1 MVKRLPK
8 LFTLK
13 GVPYVIYWKS
23 ACSSYAAS
31 HFRQGLLSVVQ
42 SSCSHTW
49 DAFQLAHASYR
60 LYCTWNNQ
68 FVPGSN
74 QKLSSK
80 LGPHLLGDSPKIS
93 IPLPEKDLGEG
104 AEGSN
109 ESISSLKIFDKDI
122 DLRFLV
128 CGLSCTLDA
137 CLLGS
142 LEDGLNALLN
152 IEVRGSKLHNRVSAA
167 PSPLQEGTFSPGF
180 VTMHCDIT
188 TCSCAHISLLVSGS
202 AQTCF
207 DDQLLECH
215 IKSALIEKSQL
226 VHAVPNS
233 EGRKSSLLNPLNSV
247 SIACGASVFEVH
259 MRVPTWAA
267 QVLKHL
273 APEVSY
279 RSLVTLGI
287 ASIQGISVASFE
299 IEDADRLLFFCRRQG
314 MDFVSEDDAASCPPR
329 WSSSLIKGRPMSGLE
344 SSPSVFRHAVV
355 EHGMSC
361 KSGGPDVNI
370 RKRTNITAMKPI
382 PPSRKHKLLP
392 FLGVPLA
399 DANNGNQVQNNL
411 LQTPPVK
418 HKLLP
423 PAPAIQRKSTASSL
437 RA

>member
-1 MVKRLPK
+1 MLSSLVSPPLPMI
-8 LFTLK
+8 
-13 GVPYVIYWKS
+13 GVPYIIYWKS
-23 ACSSYAAS
+23 AFSSYAAS

-68 FVPGSN
+68 FVPDSN

-80 LGPHLLGDSPKIS
+80 LGSHLLGDSPKIN
-93 IPLPEKDLGEG
+93 IPIPEKDL
-104 AEGSN
+104 
-109 ESISSLKIFDKDI
+109 

-152 IEVRGSKLHNRVSAA
+152 IE
-167 PSPLQEGTFSPGF
+167 
-180 VTMHCDIT
+180 
-188 TCSCAHISLLVSGS
+188 
-202 AQTCF
+202 
-207 DDQLLECH
+207 LLECH

-233 EGRKSSLLNPLNSV
+233 EGRMSSLLNPLNSV
-247 SIACGASVFEVH
+247 SMACGASVFEVH

-267 QVLKHL
+267 QVLKYL

-299 IEDADRLLFFCRRQG
+299 MEDADRLLFFCRRQG
-314 MDFVSEDDAASCPPR
+314 MDFVSEDDAASCRPR
-329 WSSSLIKGRPMSGLE
+329 
-344 SSPSVFRHAVV
+344 
-355 EHGMSC
+355 
-361 KSGGPDVNI
+361 
-370 RKRTNITAMKPI
+370 
-382 PPSRKHKLLP
+382 
-392 FLGVPLA
+392 
-399 DANNGNQVQNNL
+399 
-411 LQTPPVK
+411 
-418 HKLLP
+418 
-423 PAPAIQRKSTASSL
+423 
-437 RA
+437 

>member
-1 MVKRLPK
+1 MLSSLVSPPLPMI
-8 LFTLK
+8 
-13 GVPYVIYWKS
+13 GVPYIIYWKS
-23 ACSSYAAS
+23 AFSSYAAS

-68 FVPGSN
+68 FVPDSN

-80 LGPHLLGDSPKIS
+80 LGSHLLGDSPKIN
-93 IPLPEKDLGEG
+93 IPIPEKDL
-104 AEGSN
+104 
-109 ESISSLKIFDKDI
+109 

-152 IEVRGSKLHNRVSAA
+152 IEIRGSKLHNRVSAA
-167 PSPLQEGTFSPGF
+167 PSPLQEGTFSRGF
-180 VTMHCDIT
+180 VTMRCDI

-233 EGRKSSLLNPLNSV
+233 EGRMSSLLNPLNSV
-247 SIACGASVFEVH
+247 SMACGASVFEVH

-267 QVLKHL
+267 QVLKYL

-299 IEDADRLLFFCRRQG
+299 MEDADRLLFFCRRQG
-314 MDFVSEDDAASCPPR
+314 MDFVSEDDAASCRPR
-329 WSSSLIKGRPMSGLE
+329 
-344 SSPSVFRHAVV
+344 
-355 EHGMSC
+355 
-361 KSGGPDVNI
+361 
-370 RKRTNITAMKPI
+370 
-382 PPSRKHKLLP
+382 
-392 FLGVPLA
+392 
-399 DANNGNQVQNNL
+399 
-411 LQTPPVK
+411 
-418 HKLLP
+418 
-423 PAPAIQRKSTASSL
+423 
-437 RA
+437 